1 MAKRNFEKDVLQD
14 VLGRK
19 GTKEEKAAAG
29 GSTRQEEWKRKDR
42 DYVRDVSKVLR
53 ADYNRENGASKS
65 TSSFQKLMRTSQRT
79 QMWEPGSHKGDAEK
93 YRKAYEKR
101 QEQQIKAKRESMRG
115 NVNLSGLM
123 RKWSNDPAGNIEE
136 QKKRIAQMEE
146 QQKKGRLTRDASDLG
161 YGVGDG
167 KDVQAMQ
174 SMGRML
180 KQEKRK
186 LAQMEQEKKDRYYG
200 EVFQKSAGRPD
211 SFDEKA
217 GKERLEEVN
226 RQLARPDYNS
236 PYVTK
241 GTAAGMPYA
250 ASYNGTRNA
259 LEEEQRELMWKV
271 YASGQERKA
280 YDYILQNEGK
290 EAAEEF
296 LGDTR
301 ELRNQRQ
308 GHEIAQRQDTAWKKG
323 LYSLEA
329 GVDQF
334 TEGMW
339 QLGQDDPM
347 PVGAKQFAS
356 GEVRDSIDTF
366 DIGGYDVGQ
375 ALYDVGVNTG
385 NMLPSMMI
393 GSVAGGLAGAAGM
406 GASAASK
413 AGELVSTFALGAGAK
428 GNAYRDARAQGYSK
442 EEAGLYSTING
453 TLEGALQYVLGG
465 ISHFG
470 GKVSGNVVSKMTKN
484 IENVAAR
491 VAVEMGGK
499 MGSEFTEEYLQEVL
513 DPVVRNLALG
523 EDNKFKPFTEE
534 ALYSGVL
541 GAISAGILE
550 GPSSVADTVT
560 RGRIGSEVKNSFAQE
575 DLIDTALKMEEG
587 TDAYKRAWEMRQG
600 KQKPTKVN
608 LGDLYVETDDAVAR
622 DAFRTDEKNMEKAV
636 PTVALHETD
645 GETGEGIAPAQ
656 NGADA
661 RETAPMVGTELTDR
675 TAAGEDVEENAV
687 QDTESMED
695 SEGTGVENLEPSD
708 ENAQGRNDT
717 AEVGDQPAAVKG
729 VVKSGDRLLAAVET
743 GSGTKA
749 VSLDKVA
756 FDSPEVQRVYDQA
769 KRFGDSGAKTLVLNY
784 KEDMPAEHYV
794 RGMRAY
800 YNAGNIGVEY
810 GDVHSL
816 AADMYLPDSVKM
828 EAYQA
833 GRVDRAGKVPDPA
846 ETVKSMQ
853 PGLLQNE
860 YSTQLDEDTRNVLDA
875 YGKLSGAGIVIEDSI
890 AGGKANGYYDGEG
903 NIHIALDSE
912 NPMSVVANHE
922 LTHYIQQNSELYGA
936 YKNYV
941 MRYLKKNYGTT
952 TDDLIESHMD
962 QYEKIG
968 QPITVDEAMDEI
980 VANASEMFF
989 TDEEVANEVAKE
1001 NPGLARKILD
1011 YVKDLVRKLKKM
1023 LEGYGP
1029 QSKEGKMLNA
1039 EMDVA
1044 REAER
1049 LWMEALRD
1057 AAGKESADGHNGTN
1071 LKKQFQLNEFGLEE
1085 YTEHEK
1091 ENWSTSKIMFANNKQ
1106 DIADYVK
1113 QMVKQRTGSRLYI
1126 GKIGKE
1132 LAGKIKKDTGE
1143 ELLNYNLAITDAFEN
1158 SHAIER
1164 KEQLRGQ
1171 VAITPEIIADLP
1183 EIIGKYDKVY
1193 RSGENKSGKPS
1204 ITFEKDVNGK
1214 KVAVEYVSD
1223 KKKMLYLQT
1232 IYGWGKKKEDSHPG
1246 ANAKASATT
1255 SKTNGDMSLH
1265 GNNIRQADEKSKGN
1279 KKNQYAYD
1287 VTLKQNKKQN
1297 SHLGANAKA
1306 SATTPE
1312 TTWDKSSFENNIRQT
1327 DKKGNSDQTKK
1338 LFSLKED
1345 ARGVEYYQRENEKQ
1359 REIIDNL
1366 QKRLDMYHRIEPD
1379 QNAVKKVTDHI
1390 LEKYKSSYPKTKAR
1404 EAVGAI
1410 WDYIA
1415 NSEHVDGGEVLQMT
1429 DGLAKKILKRSTKQ
1443 NNVLAEE
1450 YKDLRTALK
1459 KTRIKI
1465 DPETRKGIEYYE
1477 GYADFRRRNVGS
1489 LSLSTKEGTAVDT
1502 VYQELASQYP
1512 ELFDEGKVSNTAD
1525 QIIQLS
1531 DAAQMLKPFYE
1542 NIYGMNL
1549 EEAARNLSYEL
1560 YDAYFDINKSRSQ
1573 AEAAAIK
1580 KAQRLA
1586 GEYKVK
1592 TQQYRESLK
1601 ADYEKR
1607 LKAQG
1612 ERYQKQ
1618 QGRVADALKK
1628 QRARYAE
1635 MQERRNTGKE
1645 ATRLRQQIKKNGMEL
1660 SRWLISPTDKQHV
1673 PEPLKV
1679 SLLRFLTQID
1689 FTNAKGNPDSIAM
1702 QDLKTTMETLHR
1714 QLEAAEKDAQGTN
1727 SQGFQAEFDPDLME
1741 SLNSLI
1747 DRVSGRRSLSEM
1759 DFAQLKEFDNV
1770 MTSIKRSVTRANDL
1784 YGNARFEK
1792 LSDAAMDTIKTLREK
1807 KGKKERGNL
1816 LGKAD
1821 RFANTA
1827 MLDSRSFLLQ
1837 LGEGG
1842 KSIYKELRDGFS
1854 RRVWDIKKAQ
1864 TYMEGMDLTR
1874 QDLKDITGGKAQW
1887 HEFSL
1892 DGQQLRM
1899 TKAQIM
1905 SLYCMMK
1912 RPQAKQHILL
1922 GGFRV
1927 ESMKRKGKVFNEYAE
1942 KTKTIHLDELQVRE
1956 VVDTLSEREK
1966 GAADYMQRFLADE
1979 CAAWGNDASLMLY
1992 GYRKFNDP
2000 NYFPIKTDSNTNR
2013 TTEQSANNAALY
2025 RIRNQGMTK
2034 SLTKG
2039 AKNAVMV
2046 EDIFDVF
2053 TKHVTNMA
2061 DYHGFA
2067 VPISDAMRWFNYRDG
2082 ENSVKAEMDRAL
2094 GMQSQEYFI
2103 KLIQDINKVNTG
2115 SGETIGSSL
2124 MGNYKAAAIG
2134 ANLRVVV
2141 QQPTAYARAV
2151 AVMNPKYLMQPV
2163 GRGAME
2169 EMMQHSAIAQWKSW
2183 GYYETMVGKSMKEV
2197 ITGQQTLS
2205 EKIKE
2210 KSMSLASMADDITW
2224 AGLWNACKAEMRDKH
2239 PELTG
2244 EAFMEAVAERFDDVI
2259 DQTQV
2264 VDTVLHRSGY
2274 MRQDGLAK
2282 MQSAF
2287 MAEPTKSY
2295 NLLRNAMA
2303 DLNTDGGKTKC
2314 ARAFM
2319 AFFLSSAAAA
2329 GAAALVDGLR
2339 DDDEYDAYG
2348 KKYCRAVAE
2357 NMMDNINPMNMMP
2370 YLKEIP
2376 SILSGFN
2383 PSRMDLQVF
2392 VTAYNTVNTL
2402 MSAEKKPWT
2411 KAYALAK
2418 VVSQAT
2424 GIPVANAMRAYESV
2438 YNSVSRTNLGEPGR
2452 PASARAEMVAYAI
2465 ENGDEEMRKEIT
2477 EDILGMGKDED
2488 YIATSISKIYSKKI
2502 KEEMIAG
2509 NMQGAEGYIDSYMEA
2524 KKKFGKDEKEARAS
2538 LKSSLTRK
2546 FKEKYLDGEA
2556 GVGEMLLSLKAD
2568 GEALYDEGDLR
2579 DWEEKKGE
2587 EE

>member
-1 MAKRNFEKDVLQD
+1 MAKRNFEKDVLQG

-53 ADYNRENGASKS
+53 ADYNRENGTSKS

-250 ASYNGTRNA
+250 ASYNGARNA

-366 DIGGYDVGQ
+366 DIGGHDVGQ

-413 AGELVSTFALGAGAK
+413 AGEMVSAFALGAGAK

-645 GETGEGIAPAQ
+645 GEAGEGIAPAQ

-661 RETAPMVGTELTDR
+661 RETAPMGGTELTDR
-675 TAAGEDVEENAV
+675 AAAGEDVEENAV
-687 QDTESMED
+687 QDTEGMED

-717 AEVGDQPAAVKG
+717 AEVGGQPAAVKG

-784 KEDMPAEHYV
+784 QEDMPAEHYV

-816 AADMYLPDSVKM
+816 AADTYLPDSVKM

-1039 EMDVA
+1039 ELDVA

-1057 AAGKESADGHNGTN
+1057 AAGKTASEEKTQSGRRA
-1071 LKKQFQLNEFGLEE
+1071 LKYQINKKFNEE
-1085 YTEHEK
+1085 YDNWDKKIPNYVFEIGTASEALQKVGVKQKKITWDSAKLIKIKSKHTEMTDDVIK
-1091 ENWSTSKIMFANNKQ
+1091 QVPYILENPIIVMESLTKQGRITLFGEVYDKADNPVLAVLELNPLGKGTKLDEIKIASAYGKSKAPQKLIDNSKI
-1106 DIADYVK
+1106 
-1113 QMVKQRTGSRLYI
+1113 LYI
-1126 GKIGKE
+1126 
-1132 LAGKIKKDTGE
+1132 
-1143 ELLNYNLAITDAFEN
+1143 N
-1158 SHAIER
+1158 
-1164 KEQLRGQ
+1164 
-1171 VAITPEIIADLP
+1171 P
-1183 EIIGKYDKVY
+1183 
-1193 RSGENKSGKPS
+1193 
-1204 ITFEKDVNGK
+1204 
-1214 KVAVEYVSD
+1214 D
-1223 KKKMLYLQT
+1223 KKRTTEWMKHTRLQLPVRN
-1232 IYGWGKKKEDSHPG
+1232 IQ
-1246 ANAKASATT
+1246 
-1255 SKTNGDMSLH
+1255 NGS
-1265 GNNIRQADEKSKGN
+1265 NSSIRQVDEKS
-1279 KKNQYAYD
+1279 
-1287 VTLKQNKKQN
+1287 
-1297 SHLGANAKA
+1297 
-1306 SATTPE
+1306 
-1312 TTWDKSSFENNIRQT
+1312 
-1327 DKKGNSDQTKK
+1327 NSDRTKK

-1390 LEKYKSSYPKTKAR
+1390 LEKYQSSYPKAKAR

-1429 DGLAKKILKRSTKQ
+1429 DGLAKKILERSTKQ

-1465 DPETRKGIEYYE
+1465 DPETRKGLEYYE

-1792 LSDAAMDTIKTLREK
+1792 LSDAAMDSIKTLREK
-1807 KGKKERGNL
+1807 KGKKERGGL

-1887 HEFSL
+1887 HEFSF
-1892 DGQQLRM
+1892 DGQQFRM

-2141 QQPTAYARAV
+2141 QQPTAYVRAI
-2151 AVMNPKYLMQPV
+2151 AVMDPKYLMQPV

-2210 KSMSLASMADDITW
+2210 KSMSLAGMADDITW

-2348 KKYCRAVAE
+2348 KKYCRAFAE